1 MMNNEVPVLWD
12 EECLNSSIY
21 KDMCNGISAAAAKK
35 QMTTKVYTDC
45 AKLMEDASSDKT
57 VIVIG
62 YESPRLRDN
71 LLRLTGKKKQVILAG
86 LDAERFG
93 SGISS
98 TSPSRRGATAMLIQ
112 YLVACK
118 RERIALVACGE
129 SSVNDL
135 MRFETLKGYLYT
147 RGCPNPDDAIFFY
160 RERVDESFEAFWEKR
175 ENFDAVICPND
186 YVALCFIRYCEEH
199 GLRVPEDLY
208 VAAFSNRTLSRY
220 CKPSITS
227 MSINFVDVGE
237 CSYYAWEFLENHKM
251 EDHQIHITT
260 PSSLIVRESTA
271 YEMHEMDTEN
281 AILLDAAHQGGPFY
295 SEPVIANVMH
305 VENCLTQCDALNLK
319 IIQGILNGESY
330 DSIGDRLFLSRSAL
344 NYRLK
349 KIFTYAQT
357 QNRKEFESLFR
368 HYFTKENNL

>member
-1 MMNNEVPVLWD
+1 MESFENNEFETEPEV
-12 EECLNSSIY
+12 
-21 KDMCNGISAAAAKK
+21 SAAVPAEPAQDAADDGAYHAAGTGRRESPYAGSPYEMNHQAQSSYHSAQTPPAHHPHKAKK
-35 QMTTKVYTDC
+35 NRKPIW
-45 AKLMEDASSDKT
+45 K
-57 VIVIG
+57 G
-62 YESPRLRDN
+62 
-71 LLRLTGKKKQVILAG
+71 ILAG
-86 LDAERFG
+86 VLA
-93 SGISS
+93 
-98 TSPSRRGATAMLIQ
+98 
-112 YLVACK
+112 
-118 RERIALVACGE
+118 IALVACGE

-135 MRFETLKGYLYT
+135 MRCEILKGYLYT

-186 YVALCFIRYCEEH
+186 YVALCFIRYCKEH

-330 DSIGDRLFLSRSAL
+330 DSIEDRLFLSRSAL

-357 QNRKEFESLFR
+357 QNRKELESLFR

>member
-1 MMNNEVPVLWD
+1 MMDNEVPVLWD
-12 EECLNSSIY
+12 EECFNSSIY
-21 KDMCNGISAAAAKK
+21 KEMCNGICTAASKK
-35 QMTTKVYTDC
+35 QMTTRIFADC
-45 AKLMEDASSDKT
+45 RKLIEDASSDSA
-57 VIVIG
+57 VIVVG

-71 LLRLTGKKKQVILAG
+71 LLQLTERNKQVILAG

-112 YLVACK
+112 YLAACK
-118 RERIALVACGE
+118 KERIALVACGE

-135 MRFETLKGYLYT
+135 MRCEMLKSYLYT

-160 RERVDESFEAFWEKR
+160 HERVDESFDAFWEKR

-199 GLRVPEDLY
+199 GLRIPEDLY
-208 VAAFSNRTLSRY
+208 VAAFSNRTLSRF

-251 EDHQIHITT
+251 DNHQIHITT

-271 YEMHEMDTEN
+271 YEMHQIDAKN
-281 AILLDAAHQGGPFY
+281 SILFDAAHQGGPFY

-305 VENCLTQCDALNLK
+305 VENCLTQCDGLNLK
-319 IIQGILNGESY
+319 IVQGILNGESY
-330 DSIGDRLFLSRSAL
+330 DSIEDRLFLSRSAL

-349 KIFTYAQT
+349 KIFAYAQT

>member
-1 MMNNEVPVLWD
+1 
-12 EECLNSSIY
+12 
-21 KDMCNGISAAAAKK
+21 MCNGISAAAAKK

-45 AKLMEDASSDKT
+45 AKLMEDASSDRT

-135 MRFETLKGYLYT
+135 MRCEILKGYLYT

-330 DSIGDRLFLSRSAL
+330 DSIEDRLFLSRSAL

>member
-45 AKLMEDASSDKT
+45 AKLMEDASSDRT

-86 LDAERFG
+86 LDAER
-93 SGISS
+93 
-98 TSPSRRGATAMLIQ
+98 LIQ
-112 YLVACK
+112 YLAACK
-118 RERIALVACGE
+118 KERIALVACGE

-135 MRFETLKGYLYT
+135 MRCEILKGYLYT

-319 IIQGILNGESY
+319 IIQGILNGEIY
-330 DSIGDRLFLSRSAL
+330 DSIEDRLFLSRSAL